1 VASAAGAE
9 LKENPR
15 AEVIVAGGELRL
27 MMLGLDGAAAD
38 GACMFAPKAEDDA
51 MADEAKGETNA
62 PCDGLKAGAGE
73 QTAPDTVTVVA
84 ESNRTVLTPSGP
96 IELKVDVLS
105 NAPGFG
111 VAVGRGVKD
120 DEAAIP
126 PKAKLGVP
134 EEDKEVD
141 EGTIPPKLNV
151 LVGGKELNWRLIRL
165 MTGGG
170 VSALRLMTDEGDSG
184 ALGLMTDGLGEGAGG
199 LRLMTGGPCGPAIRP
214 TPVGLGLFRRM
225 MLDDGAGGLRLMTG
239 GPCGPAMRP
248 TPVGLGLFRRMTL
261 DDGAGF
267 MPSG

>member
-1 VASAAGAE
+1 
-9 LKENPR
+9 
-15 AEVIVAGGELRL
+15 
-27 MMLGLDGAAAD
+27 MLGLDGAAAD

-51 MADEAKGETNA
+51 MADEAGGETNA

-73 QTAPDTVTVVA
+73 QAAPDTVTVVA

-134 EEDKEVD
+134 EEDKEED
-141 EGTIPPKLNV
+141 ECTIPPKLNV
-151 LVGGKELNWRLIRL
+151 LVGGKELNWRLFRL
-165 MTGGG
+165 MMGGG
-170 VSALRLMTDEGDSG
+170 ASALRLM
-184 ALGLMTDGLGEGAGG
+184 MDGLGEGAGG
-199 LRLMTGGPCGPAIRP
+199 LRLMTGGPCGPAIWP

-225 MLDDGAGGLRLMTG
+225 TLDDGAGGLRLMTG
-239 GPCGPAMRP
+239 GPCGPATRP
-248 TPVGLGLFRRMTL
+248 TLVGLGLFRRMTL